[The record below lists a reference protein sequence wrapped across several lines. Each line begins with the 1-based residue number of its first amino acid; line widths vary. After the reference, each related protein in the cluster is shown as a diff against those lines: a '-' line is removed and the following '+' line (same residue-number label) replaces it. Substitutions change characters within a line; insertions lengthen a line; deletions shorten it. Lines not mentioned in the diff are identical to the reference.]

1 MWVDS
6 TQKEYHHSKP
16 KVINLFNSLFQTKPK
31 IDVEGYLVVGLGNI
45 GNQYFD
51 TRHNI
56 GFYIIDYIA
65 KNQNLRFESERLGY
79 RTTWNLKGKK
89 IHLLKPTTYMNG
101 SGRSVNYWKKKVKIP
116 LENLLVLSDELQL
129 EFGRMRLRIKGSSG
143 GHNGLQNIEDY
154 LGTRNYS
161 RLRFGVG
168 NKNPINNQAQYVL
181 ENWSQKE
188 QAELDKLLPKSME
201 LIQSFILEGPIKTM
215 NRFN

>member
-1 MWVDS
+1 M
-6 TQKEYHHSKP
+6 K
-16 KVINLFNSLFQTKPK
+16 
-31 IDVEGYLVVGLGNI
+31 GYLVVGLGNI

-65 KNQNLRFESERLGY
+65 KNQNLIFESERLGY

-89 IHLLKPTTYMNG
+89 IHLLKPTTFMNG

-129 EFGRMRLRIKGSSG
+129 EFGQMRLRIKGSSG

-168 NKNPINNQAQYVL
+168 NKNPINNKAQYVL
-181 ENWSQKE
+181 ENWSEKE
-188 QAELDKLLPKSME
+188 QAELDELLSKSME